1 MTSAQVPDGAV
12 LVDTDVATW
21 LLTGGPHSAP
31 WLPLLRG
38 RPILLSFIGV
48 GELFALP
55 HARRWQEQR
64 RTNWETRIQGRFT
77 VVPFSANLARVWA
90 PMHVK
95 YSGHLKR
102 GGANDLWVAAT
113 ALSADPPLPLATGNL
128 SDFDKV
134 AADHPLQIIHP
145 DRAPT
150 A

>member
-1 MTSAQVPDGAV
+1 MTSGQVVDGPV

-21 LLTGGPHSAP
+21 LLSDRQRSEP

-38 RPILLSFIGV
+38 RALLLSFVGV

-55 HARRWQEQR
+55 YARRWQEQR
-64 RTNWETRIQGRFT
+64 RREWESTIQGRFT
-77 VVPFSANLARVWA
+77 VVPFSGDLARAWA
-90 PMHVK
+90 PMHAK
-95 YSGHLKR
+95 YSGHMKR

-113 ALSADPPLPLATGNL
+113 ALAARPALPLATNNL

-145 DRAPT
+145 DRVT
-150 A
+150 AS